1 MSVGRPVISTNAVG
15 PSELVKDG
23 RTGFIVPAADAD
35 ALAERMIDLLGDGE
49 LTRTM
54 GISGRKEVE
63 EKYDWKVIAK
73 QYFDLYERL
82 AA

>member
-1 MSVGRPVISTNAVG
+1 
-15 PSELVKDG
+15 
-23 RTGFIVPAADAD
+23 
-35 ALAERMIDLLGDGE
+35 MIDLLGDGE